1 MTYAHLQGLHSLREF
16 YSKEKCENLK
26 NDNFDPELILWLS
39 NKIMKSTK
47 WALADINFTLF
58 FSFKIFRSQNR
69 KLCHKCSQHFQFFEL
84 PNTYEALAS
93 S

>member
-47 WALADINFTLF
+47 WALADKTLHY
-58 FSFKIFRSQNR
+58 S
-69 KLCHKCSQHFQFFEL
+69 
-84 PNTYEALAS
+84 LAS
-93 S
+93 KYFGRKTENYAINVRNIFNFSSYLIHTRR